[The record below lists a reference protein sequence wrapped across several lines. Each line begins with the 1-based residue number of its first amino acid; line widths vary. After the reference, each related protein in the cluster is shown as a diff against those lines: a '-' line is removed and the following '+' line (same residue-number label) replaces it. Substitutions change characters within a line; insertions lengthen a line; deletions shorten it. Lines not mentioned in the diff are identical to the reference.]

1 MVARGHIDLKSGT
14 GVMSSR
20 SSHVRAKVVALLL
33 SLVALWAFAAVVTL
47 REGLNLIWVD
57 TLDKKLDRPTE
68 SLITSLQEERRL
80 SLIYLSGRT
89 PAQRADLDRQRADTD
104 RARATFQRL
113 AGGGDVRTAA
123 SAATRHRVSG
133 ALNELKGLDA
143 GRGAI
148 DAGIVDRSNAAATFT
163 DFIDA
168 GFRIYGALATMD
180 DRAVAARGRTLVALT
195 RSREMLSEEDALLS
209 GMLAAEKGT
218 SAEYSSFAQFV
229 GAQRFRYTEIEP
241 DLPAAEHSAYQQIFS
256 GVAVSSLRGLED
268 LVIERNGNGPLPV
281 SAAAWRAAIDPVFSE
296 LRDLEHEL
304 TTSTVALANQA
315 RTGVLTRIG
324 LACGLGLV
332 AVIASIVISI
342 TTARSL
348 TRQLERLRAAALDL
362 AGNRLPRVVER
373 IRLGERVDVVAEA
386 PPLAAGTGEIGMV
399 ADAFNTVQRTA
410 VEVAVEQAELRRGVR
425 DVFLNLARRTQALVH
440 RQLTVLDGMERRVT
454 DSADLD
460 DLFRVDHLA
469 TRMRRNAEN
478 LIVLSGALPG
488 RGWRHPVPVVDV
500 IRGATAEVED
510 YSRVTVLPI
519 GPAAL
524 VGRAVGDVIHLLAEL
539 IENATSFSPPETVV
553 QVSGQPAKGYAI
565 EVEDRGL
572 GMIDEDLIAAN
583 EQLANPP
590 EFNLSSTARLGLYVV
605 GRLASRHGIRVSLRE
620 SPYGGTTAI
629 VLIPAH
635 LVVDLPEPDPAALP
649 GSRPAAIGTGAA
661 GADGHD
667 GAARTSTGLL
677 VRRGSRSTDATDF
690 PVVDPVVVDPV
701 VVDPVVV
708 DPVVVDPVVVDPVV
722 VDPVVI
728 EPAANEPV
736 PTAVEPAG
744 IGPMVIGSTVVDST
758 VVDSTVV
765 ESVVVESMIRE
776 PVVREPAATGPVT
789 PAPITDYTPQGLP
802 RRVRQANLAESLR
815 TVPAETLE
823 EPAGEPAGG
832 RSPEQLRV
840 MMSSFQRGTRR
851 GRSSATGDGDG
862 TTDPDE

>member
-1 MVARGHIDLKSGT
+1 
-14 GVMSSR
+14 MSSR
-20 SSHVRAKVVALLL
+20 SSHVRAKVVALLV

-47 REGLNLIWVD
+47 REGLNLLGVD
-57 TLDKKLDRPTE
+57 TLDRKLDRPTE

-89 PAQRADLDRQRADTD
+89 SAQTSAERADLDRQRADTD

-113 AGGGDVRTAA
+113 AGGGDVRAAA
-123 SAATRHRVSG
+123 SAATRHRISG
-133 ALNELKGLDA
+133 AFDELKGLDA

-180 DRAVAARGRTLVALT
+180 DRAVAARGRTVVALT
-195 RSREMLSEEDALLS
+195 RAREILSEEDALLS
-209 GMLAAEKGT
+209 GMLAADKGT
-218 SAEYSSFAQFV
+218 SAEYSSFAQLV
-229 GAQRFRYTEIEP
+229 GAQRFEYTEIEP

-256 GVAVSSLRGLED
+256 GVAVGSLRGLED

-281 SAAAWRAAIDPVFSE
+281 SAAAWRAAIDPVFGE

-304 TTSTVALANQA
+304 TVSTVTLANQA
-315 RTGVLTRIG
+315 RAGVLTRLG
-324 LACGLGLV
+324 LAGGLGLI

-373 IRLGERVDVVAEA
+373 IRLGERVDVAAEA
-386 PPLAAGTGEIGMV
+386 PPLPAGSGEIGMV

-440 RQLTVLDGMERRVT
+440 RQLTVLDSMERRVT
-454 DSADLD
+454 DTADLD

-478 LIVLSGALPG
+478 LIVLSGAMPG
-488 RGWRHPVPVVDV
+488 RGWRNPVPIVDV

-553 QVSGQPAKGYAI
+553 QVSGQPTDKGYAI

-572 GMIDEDLIAAN
+572 GMIDEDRIDAN
-583 EQLANPP
+583 EQLASPP
-590 EFNLSSTARLGLYVV
+590 EFSLSSTARLGLYVV
-605 GRLASRHGIRVSLRE
+605 GRLASRHGIRASLRE
-620 SPYGGTTAI
+620 SAYGGTTAV

-635 LVVDLPEPDPAALP
+635 LVVDLPEPGAVALP
-649 GSRPAAIGTGAA
+649 GNQPAAIGA
-661 GADGHD
+661 GPAGHD
-667 GAARTSTGLL
+667 GAGRTSTGLL
-677 VRRGSRSTDATDF
+677 VRRGARPTEF
-690 PVVDPVVVDPV
+690 PIADPVAMDPVVVDPV
-701 VVDPVVV
+701 L
-708 DPVVVDPVVVDPVV
+708 
-722 VDPVVI
+722 I
-728 EPAANEPV
+728 EPAASEPV

-744 IGPMVIGSTVVDST
+744 IGLTVIDST
-758 VVDSTVV
+758 AV
-765 ESVVVESMIRE
+765 EPGLRHA
-776 PVVREPAATGPVT
+776 PAVTGPVA
-789 PAPITDYTPQGLP
+789 PAPVTDYTAQGLP
-802 RRVRQANLAESLR
+802 KRVRQANLAQPLR
-815 TVPAETLE
+815 AAPV
-823 EPAGEPAGG
+823 EPPGEPAENSGH
-832 RSPEQLRV
+832 SPDQLRA
-840 MMSSFQRGTRR
+840 MMSSFQRGSRR
-851 GRSSATGDGDG
+851 GRSDADPDG

>member
-33 SLVALWAFAAVVTL
+33 SLVALWAFAAVMTL
-47 REGLNLIWVD
+47 REGLNLLWVD

-89 PAQRADLDRQRADTD
+89 PAQRADLDRRRADTD

-123 SAATRHRVSG
+123 SAATRHRISG

-180 DRAVAARGRTLVALT
+180 DREVAARGRTLVALT
-195 RSREMLSEEDALLS
+195 RAREMLSEEDALLS

-229 GAQRFRYTEIEP
+229 GAQRFQYTEVEP
-241 DLPAAEHSAYQQIFS
+241 DLPAAEHAAYQQIFS
-256 GVAVSSLRGLED
+256 GVAVSSLHGLED

-281 SAAAWRAAIDPVFSE
+281 SAAAWRAAIDPVFGE
-296 LRDLEHEL
+296 LRDLEREL
-304 TTSTVALANQA
+304 TTSTVAVANQA
-315 RTGVLTRIG
+315 RTGVLTRLG
-324 LACGLGLV
+324 LACGLGLI

-373 IRLGERVDVVAEA
+373 IRLGERVDVAAEA

-410 VEVAVEQAELRRGVR
+410 IEVAVEQAELRRGVR

-454 DSADLD
+454 DAADLD

-488 RGWRHPVPVVDV
+488 RGWRHPVPIVDV

-539 IENATSFSPPETVV
+539 IENATSFSPPETAV
-553 QVSGQPAKGYAI
+553 QVSGQPTAKGYTI

-572 GMIDEDLIAAN
+572 GMIDEDRIAAD
-583 EQLANPP
+583 EQLASPP
-590 EFNLSSTARLGLYVV
+590 EFNLSGTARLGLYVV

-635 LVVDLPEPDPAALP
+635 LVVDLPEPGPAALP
-649 GSRPAAIGTGAA
+649 GSRPAAIGA
-661 GADGHD
+661 GPAGSD

-677 VRRGSRSTDATDF
+677 VRRGSRSTDATER
-690 PVVDPVVVDPV
+690 PVVDPIAVGPIAVDPI
-701 VVDPVVV
+701 
-708 DPVVVDPVVVDPVV
+708 
-722 VDPVVI
+722 VI

-744 IGPMVIGSTVVDST
+744 IELTV
-758 VVDSTVV
+758 
-765 ESVVVESMIRE
+765 
-776 PVVREPAATGPVT
+776 TGPVA
-789 PAPITDYTPQGLP
+789 PAPVTDYTPQGLP
-802 RRVRQANLAESLR
+802 KRVRQANLAEPLR
-815 TVPAETLE
+815 TVSAETPE

-832 RSPEQLRV
+832 RSPEQLRA

-851 GRSSATGDGDG
+851 GRSGATRDGDG
-862 TTDPDE
+862 EAITDPDE

>member
-1 MVARGHIDLKSGT
+1 MVARGHIDLKFGT

-47 REGLNLIWVD
+47 REGLNLLGVD
-57 TLDKKLDRPTE
+57 TLDKKVDRPTE

-89 PAQRADLDRQRADTD
+89 PAQRADLDNQRVSTD

-113 AGGGDVRTAA
+113 AGGTDVRAA
-123 SAATRHRVSG
+123 SAATERRIR
-133 ALNELKGLDA
+133 AAFDELKGLDA

-148 DAGIVDRSNAAATFT
+148 DAGIVDRGTAAATFT

-180 DRAVAARGRTLVALT
+180 DQAVAARGRTIVALT
-195 RSREMLSEEDALLS
+195 RAREVLSQEDALLS
-209 GMLAAEKGT
+209 GMLAADKGT
-218 SAEYSSFAQFV
+218 GAEYSSFAQFV
-229 GAQRFRYTEIEP
+229 GAQRFQYTEIEP
-241 DLPAAEHSAYQQIFS
+241 DLPAAEHTAYQQIFS
-256 GVAVSSLRGLED
+256 GVAVSTLRGLED

-281 SAAAWRAAIDPVFSE
+281 SAAAWRAAIDPVFGE

-304 TTSTVALANQA
+304 TTSTVALANEA

-324 LACGLGLV
+324 LACGLGLI
-332 AVIASIVISI
+332 AVVASIVISI

-348 TRQLERLRAAALDL
+348 SRRLERLRAAALDL
-362 AGNRLPRVVER
+362 AGTRLPRVVER
-373 IRLGERVDVVAEA
+373 IRLGERVDVAAEA

-440 RQLTVLDGMERRVT
+440 RQLTVLDSMERRVT

-460 DLFRVDHLA
+460 DLFRIDHLA

-488 RGWRHPVPVVDV
+488 RGWRHPVPIIDV

-539 IENATSFSPPETVV
+539 IENATSFSPPETAV
-553 QVSGQPAKGYAI
+553 QISGQPTEKGYAI

-572 GMIDEDLIAAN
+572 GMMDEDRITAN
-583 EQLANPP
+583 EQLASPP

-635 LVVDLPEPDPAALP
+635 LVVDLPDPGPAALP
-649 GSRPAAIGTGAA
+649 GSRPAMIGA
-661 GADGHD
+661 GSDCSG
-667 GAARTSTGLL
+667 GPGRTSTGLL
-677 VRRGSRSTDATDF
+677 VRHGARPAEITEF
-690 PVVDPVVVDPV
+690 PVVDPI
-701 VVDPVVV
+701 
-708 DPVVVDPVVVDPVV
+708 
-722 VDPVVI
+722 VI

-744 IGPMVIGSTVVDST
+744 VA
-758 VVDSTVV
+758 V
-765 ESVVVESMIRE
+765 EPRV
-776 PVVREPAATGPVT
+776 TGPVA
-789 PAPITDYTPQGLP
+789 PAPVTDYTPHGLP
-802 RRVRQANLAESLR
+802 RRVRQANLAEPLR
-815 TVPAETLE
+815 TAPPETTVE
-823 EPAGEPAGG
+823 EPVAEPAGG
-832 RSPEQLRV
+832 RSPEQLRAI
-840 MMSSFQRGTRR
+840 MSSFQRGTRR
-851 GRSSATGDGDG
+851 GRSSAAGDGDA
-862 TTDPDE
+862 TTDPDD

>member
-1 MVARGHIDLKSGT
+1 
-14 GVMSSR
+14 MSSR

-47 REGLNLIWVD
+47 REGLNLLGVD

-80 SLIYLSGRT
+80 SLIYLSGHT
-89 PAQRADLDRQRADTD
+89 PAQRADLDGRRADTD
-104 RARATFQRL
+104 RARATFERL
-113 AGGGDVRTAA
+113 VGGGDVRAAA
-123 SAATRHRVSG
+123 SAATRHRISG
-133 ALNELKGLDA
+133 AFNELKGLDA
-143 GRGAI
+143 GRAAI

-163 DFIDA
+163 DFIEA

-180 DRAVAARGRTLVALT
+180 DRAVAARGRTIVALT
-195 RSREMLSEEDALLS
+195 RARELLSEEDALLS
-209 GMLAAEKGT
+209 GMLAADKGT
-218 SAEYSSFAQFV
+218 SAEYSLFAQLV
-229 GAQRFRYTEIEP
+229 GAQRFQYTEIET
-241 DLPAAEHSAYQQIFS
+241 DLPAAEHSAYQRIFS
-256 GVAVSSLRGLED
+256 GVAESSLRGLED

-281 SAAAWRAAIDPVFSE
+281 SAAAWRAAIDPVFDE
-296 LRDLEHEL
+296 LRDLEGEL
-304 TTSTVALANQA
+304 TASTVALANEA
-315 RTGVLTRIG
+315 RTGVLTRLW
-324 LACGLGLV
+324 LACGLGLI

-373 IRLGERVDVVAEA
+373 IRLGERVDVAAEA
-386 PPLAAGTGEIGMV
+386 PPLPAGTGEIGMV

-410 VEVAVEQAELRRGVR
+410 VEVAVEQAELRRGIR

-460 DLFRVDHLA
+460 DLFRIDHLA

-488 RGWRHPVPVVDV
+488 RGWRHPVPIFDV

-553 QVSGQPAKGYAI
+553 QVSGQPTDRGYAI

-572 GMIDEDLIAAN
+572 GMIDEDRIDAN
-583 EQLANPP
+583 QQLASPP

-620 SPYGGTTAI
+620 SPYGGTTAV

-635 LVVDLPEPDPAALP
+635 LVVDLPEPGPAALP
-649 GSRPAAIGTGAA
+649 GSRPAAIGA
-661 GADGHD
+661 GSAGHD
-667 GAARTSTGLL
+667 GAGRTSTGLL
-677 VRRGSRSTDATDF
+677 IRRGFRSADVTEF
-690 PVVDPVVVDPV
+690 PVIDPI
-701 VVDPVVV
+701 
-708 DPVVVDPVVVDPVV
+708 
-722 VDPVVI
+722 VI
-728 EPAANEPV
+728 EPAASEPV
-736 PTAVEPAG
+736 PTAIEPAG
-744 IGPMVIGSTVVDST
+744 IGLV
-758 VVDSTVV
+758 
-765 ESVVVESMIRE
+765 E
-776 PVVREPAATGPVT
+776 PVLGAPANCEPAVLGAPADCEPAVLGAPADCEPAATGPVA
-789 PAPITDYTPQGLP
+789 PAPVTDYTAQGLP
-802 RRVRQANLAESLR
+802 RRVRQANLAEPLR
-815 TVPAETLE
+815 TVPAEIPE
-823 EPAGEPAGG
+823 EPAVEPTGG
-832 RSPEQLRV
+832 RSPEQLRA

-851 GRSSATGDGDG
+851 GRSSAAGDGDA